1 MTRIYK
7 TIFVLACLI
16 LAAMACRKDPD
27 PRKEDHGFQL
37 NAMDL
42 QMDGSRQPGAKSF
55 ENGIKYAMFI
65 VETPQTSGQR
75 DWSDPILHGQG
86 EENNGYI
93 RLPKNVSYEDRTFDF
108 YGLTLGSTDPIYPSE
123 AIEYT
128 PDNASS
134 PIYYLKATPRES
146 ANGKGT
152 YYDLPDLRRGELLN
166 RNADNSE
173 YILSLPFK
181 HSLAKLRLEVVRQ
194 DEGELDE
201 TSILSVKLH
210 NAYSAGRLNVE
221 NNTFDFTGETPV
233 SEGILL
239 YEGAENDFI
248 PLEGDSLSEALIFPY
263 VPANH
268 GNTPLSLEIE
278 TNRSTIGTNGTEVCN
293 IVIPSTE
300 GNAPNPLEI
309 KSNVIYT
316 IRINVTTDEVR
327 VLTIVPSYYEWLDTE
342 VAEFEMG
349 IPVNFN
355 GVLWSDRNLGATNP
369 NPLESADAWDESVG
383 YFYQFGRNIPYFPYV
398 PVNSYYYEGWN
409 RIEYISGVKVGELQ
423 AGALQAGG
431 LSSSKLVY
439 PVIDLSSWNLGSVSP
454 DRIEWKPST
463 GYIYNQNNII
473 RQIGEIPNSSSNTN
487 KLLGYFDGNENNM
500 LTEAPEFWADKEN
513 HPCPAGWRLP
523 TADEWRSILP
533 YSPISGNFS
542 MQRFKSTSDAVSSDG
557 SWYALD
563 TYTNSY
569 TWEQLQNEYRYG
581 NLSNITVPV
590 GGSSPYSSSERA
602 YDATSRWPY
611 FRRVENNRDP
621 VQGQSSVY
629 IISLDDEDVTHYTC
643 TNRERI
649 PNVNTAYQYQYNW
662 GKIYCI
668 KNVGT
673 SEAYRLRW
681 SIKFAG
687 TDDQNGNTPA
697 TQQHPRCVVVIERF
711 PVDNDIQ
718 IEDFTVSNFK
728 NNFDWSHPVEVLYLP
743 IAGLISPSWGNG
755 VLFNVGGEV
764 TYASSEARSA
774 TLSEGCWI
782 KTVGDNM
789 TNMQISAVGA
799 QQTFGFQVRCVRDTE
814 Y

>member
-369 NPLESADAWDESVG
+369 NPLDSADAWDESVG
-383 YFYQFGRNIPYFPYV
+383 YFYQFGRNIPYFPNDYDERTQT
-398 PVNSYYYEGWN
+398 VNLNTSLD
-409 RIEYISGVKVGELQ
+409 I
-423 AGALQAGG
+423 ALN
-431 LSSSKLVY
+431 SNNHRDVY
-439 PVIDLSSWNLGSVSP
+439 PVVDISSWNLGQLKNY
-454 DRIEWKPST
+454 IEWRPSRFNYT
-463 GYIYNQNNII
+463 NWTNSNII
-473 RQIGEIPNSSSNTN
+473 WQIGELPSTSYGY
-487 KLLGYFDGNENNM
+487 KLLGYYSNS
-500 LTEAPEFWADKEN
+500 EASIPNAEAHWQNKED

-523 TADEWRSILP
+523 TANEWLSIMP
-533 YSPISGNFS
+533 YSPIAGNFA
-542 MQRFKSTSDAVSSDG
+542 MRHFTSIGDDG
-557 SWYALD
+557 SWSTANTYAEPD
-563 TYTNSY
+563 F
-569 TWEQLQNEYRYG
+569 EQVFASWNLHKITLPTG
-581 NLSNITVPV
+581 N
-590 GGSSPYSSSERA
+590 GSPYLQSSQA
-602 YDATSRWPY
+602 YEGGFPVL
-611 FRRVENNRDP
+611 RRNENNDP
-621 VQGQSSVY
+621 TTGKNSTY
-629 IISLDDEDVTHYTC
+629 IISFDEANGDRTDYRC
-643 TNRERI
+643 TNGNRT
-649 PNVNTAYQYQYNW
+649 PNKGTYTYSW
-662 GKIYCI
+662 GRIYCI

-681 SIKFAG
+681 SIRFAG
-687 TDDQNGNTPA
+687 RESEIAND
-697 TQQHPRCVVVIERF
+697 PRCVIVIERY
-711 PVDNDIQ
+711 PATNTDQLTVDN
-718 IEDFTVSNFK
+718 FK
-728 NNFDWSHPVEVLYLP
+728 SYDWTHPVEVMYLP
-743 IAGLISPSWGNG
+743 ICGLVSPVWPANSGG
-755 VLFNVGGEV
+755 QLFNIGGEV
-764 TYASSEARSA
+764 AYASSDPYNNN
-774 TLSEGCWI
+774 LCQGCWI
-782 KTVGDNM
+782 KTVGDNH
-789 TNMQISAVGA
+789 TNMQISAGRA
-799 QQTFGFQVRCVRDTE
+799 TKAFGFQVRCVRDTE

>member
-152 YYDLPDLRRGELLN
+152 YYDLPDLRRSELLN
-166 RNADNSE
+166 RNANNSE

-181 HSLAKLRLEVVRQ
+181 HCLAKLRLEVVRQ
-194 DEGELDE
+194 DEGELNGV
-201 TSILSVKLH
+201 SILSVKLR

-221 NNTFDFTGETPV
+221 DNTFDFSDESPV
-233 SEGILL
+233 SEDGGILL
-239 YEGAENDFI
+239 YEGTENDDI
-248 PLEGDSLSEALIFPY
+248 PIEGDSLTETLIFPY
-263 VPANH
+263 DPALH
-268 GNTPLSLEIE
+268 GGTPLQIEIE
-278 TNRSTIGTNGTEVCN
+278 TDTSSIGNNGTSICN
-293 IVIPSTE
+293 IELPAS
-300 GNAPNPLEI
+300 GNNEKPTPLKI

-383 YFYQFGRNIPYFPYV
+383 YFYQFGRNIPYFPNDYQESTRTV
-398 PVNSYYYEGWN
+398 DLNTDLN
-409 RIEYISGVKVGELQ
+409 I
-423 AGALQAGG
+423 A
-431 LSSSKLVY
+431 LSSENPRDVY
-439 PVIDLSSWNLGSVSP
+439 PVIDISSWNLGQLS
-454 DRIEWKPST
+454 DYIEFRPSRFNPT
-463 GYIYNQNNII
+463 PWTNSNII
-473 RQIGEIPNSSSNTN
+473 WQIGELPSTSHDD
-487 KLLGYFDGNENNM
+487 KLLGYYSTSAASIPN
-500 LTEAPEFWADKEN
+500 ADINWQNKED

-523 TADEWRSILP
+523 TASEWLSIMP
-533 YSPISGNFS
+533 YSPIAGNFA
-542 MQRFKSTSDAVSSDG
+542 MRCFTSVGSDG
-557 SWYALD
+557 SWSTANTFSEPD
-563 TYTNSY
+563 FENVFE
-569 TWEQLQNEYRYG
+569 WG
-581 NLSNITVPV
+581 NLPTILLPTGNN
-590 GGSSPYSSSERA
+590 SPYQRA
-602 YDATSRWPY
+602 EQAYTGSYPY
-611 FRRVENNRDP
+611 LRREESNDPVNNRN
-621 VQGQSSVY
+621 SVY
-629 IISLDDEDVTHYTC
+629 IISFDDQMDPDGTTDLTTYTC
-643 TNRERI
+643 TNGSRVPTRD
-649 PNVNTAYQYQYNW
+649 NGNTAYPNYTYNW
-662 GKIYCI
+662 GRIYCI

-673 SEAYRLRW
+673 SEAYRIRW
-681 SIKFAG
+681 SIQFAG
-687 TDDQNGNTPA
+687 TQAQITKD
-697 TQQHPRCVVVIERF
+697 PRCVVVIERF
-711 PVDNDIQ
+711 PATASDRLTI
-718 IEDFTVSNFK
+718 SNFK
-728 NNFDWSHPVEVLYLP
+728 DYDWTHPVEVMYLP
-743 IAGLISPSWGNG
+743 VCGLVSPVWPQLPNNGGSLAGQ
-755 VLFNVGGEV
+755 LFNIGGEV
-764 TYASSEARSA
+764 AYASSDPYNSN
-774 TLSEGCWI
+774 LCQGCWI
-782 KTVGDNM
+782 KTVGDNH
-789 TNMQISAVGA
+789 TNMQISAGRA
-799 QQTFGFQVRCVRDTE
+799 TKAFGFQVRCVRDTE

>member
-42 QMDGSRQPGAKSF
+42 QMDGSRQPSAKSF

-383 YFYQFGRNIPYFPYV
+383 YFYQFGRNIPYFPNEPIY
-398 PVNSYYYEGWN
+398 SYDYNYG
-409 RIEYISGVKVGELQ
+409 RYISGVNLNTDLSVALA
-423 AGALQAGG
+423 AGNNRY
-431 LSSSKLVY
+431 VY
-439 PVIDLSSWNLGSVSP
+439 PAVNLDSWNLGSFAPYNITWAPRRS
-454 DRIEWKPST
+454 DRD
-463 GYIYNQNNII
+463 NANNII
-473 RQIGEIPNSSSNTN
+473 WQIGVIPQGNNP
-487 KLLGYFDGNENNM
+487 LLGYYSYYDGNRTPGTIPNAAEN
-500 LTEAPEFWADKEN
+500 WADKEN

-523 TADEWRSILP
+523 TTNEWRSIMP
-533 YSPISGNFS
+533 YSPIAGNFA
-542 MQRFKSTSDAVSSDG
+542 MRRFTSVGSDG
-557 SWYALD
+557 SWSTANTFSEPDFENVFGWSNLPNILLP
-563 TYTNSY
+563 T
-569 TWEQLQNEYRYG
+569 G
-581 NLSNITVPV
+581 NN
-590 GGSSPYSSSERA
+590 SPYQRA
-602 YDATSRWPY
+602 EQAYTGGYPY
-611 FRRVENNRDP
+611 LRREESDDPVNNRN
-621 VQGQSSVY
+621 SVY
-629 IISLDDEDVTHYTC
+629 IISFDDRMDPDGTTDYTTYTC
-643 TNRERI
+643 TNGARVPTRENGNTTY
-649 PNVNTAYQYQYNW
+649 PNYTYHW
-662 GKIYCI
+662 GRIYCI

-673 SEAYRLRW
+673 SEAYRIRW
-681 SIKFAG
+681 SIQFAG
-687 TDDQNGNTPA
+687 TQAQIAED
-697 TQQHPRCVVVIERF
+697 PRCVVVIERF
-711 PVDNDIQ
+711 PATASDNLTI
-718 IEDFTVSNFK
+718 SNFK
-728 NNFDWSHPVEVLYLP
+728 NYDWTHPVETLYLP
-743 IAGLISPSWGNG
+743 ICGLVSPVWLEG
-755 VLFNVGGEV
+755 VLFNIGGEV
-764 TYASSEARSA
+764 AYASSEEKNNI
-774 TLSEGCWI
+774 LSEGCWI

-789 TNMQISAVGA
+789 TNMQISASGA
-799 QQTFGFQVRCVRDTE
+799 TQLFGFQVRCVRDTE